1 MLMTSPEGTVD
12 IDGPNATAFEEQRQ
26 GSSCRLVQFVSEAK
40 PFMALHTCRDPRFER
55 GGKTPRIID
64 VDT

>member
-1 MLMTSPEGTVD
+1 MLMTSLEGTMAV
-12 IDGPNATAFEEQRQ
+12 DGPNATAFEEQRQ
-26 GSSCRLVQFVSEAK
+26 GSSFRLNQFVLEAK
-40 PFMALHTCRDPRFER
+40 PFMALHTCRDPLIER